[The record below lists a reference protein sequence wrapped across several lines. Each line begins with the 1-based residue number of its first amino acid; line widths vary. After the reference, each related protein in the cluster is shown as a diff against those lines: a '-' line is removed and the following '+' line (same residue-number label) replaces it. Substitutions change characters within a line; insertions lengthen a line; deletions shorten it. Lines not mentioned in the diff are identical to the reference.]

1 MGHIHIQYEHLLQ
14 LFYNITKK
22 MEKKP
27 QKNPAALY
35 IVYMLYIVCLCIVDY
50 SMSPLTLLRAEI
62 EFNKVN

>member
-22 MEKKP
+22 MEKNP

-50 SMSPLTLLRAEI
+50 SM
-62 EFNKVN
+62 